1 MAFLFGKKKS
11 EPTSCGCT
19 SGCNSGAAPADNPG
33 AAILILGGGCANCQ
47 ALERAVRAAMV
58 ELNIQEEVGHVT
70 DFSQIAAYGVLT
82 TPALVVD
89 GKVLSAGQVLSVEQA
104 KALLGKARG

>member
-11 EPTSCGCT
+11 EPTSCGCASDCST
-19 SGCNSGAAPADNPG
+19 PADNTG

-47 ALERAVRAAMV
+47 ALERAVRAAMA

-70 DFSQIAAYGVLT
+70 DFAQIAAYGVLT

-89 GKVLSAGQVLSVEQA
+89 GQVLSAGQVLSVEQA

>member
-11 EPTSCGCT
+11 EPTSCGCA
-19 SGCNSGAAPADNPG
+19 SGCSTPAADNTG

-47 ALERAVRAAMV
+47 ALERAVRAAMD
-58 ELNIQEEVGHVT
+58 IREEVGHVT
-70 DFSQIAAYGVLT
+70 DFAQIAAYGVLT

-89 GKVLSAGQVLSVEQA
+89 GQVLSAGQVLSVEQA
-104 KALLGKARG
+104 KALLAKVRG

>member
-11 EPTSCGCT
+11 EPTSCGCASSCST
-19 SGCNSGAAPADNPG
+19 PADNTG

-47 ALERAVRAAMV
+47 ALERAVRAAMA

-70 DFSQIAAYGVLT
+70 DFAQIAAYGVLT

-89 GKVLSAGQVLSVEQA
+89 GQVLSAGQVLSVEQA
-104 KALLGKARG
+104 KALLAKARG

>member
-11 EPTSCGCT
+11 EPTSCGCA
-19 SGCNSGAAPADNPG
+19 SGCSTPADNTR

-47 ALERAVRAAMV
+47 ALERAVRAAMA

-89 GKVLSAGQVLSVEQA
+89 GQVLSAGQVLSVEQA
-104 KALLGKARG
+104 KTLLAKARG

>member
-11 EPTSCGCT
+11 EPSSC
-19 SGCNSGAAPADNPG
+19 GCNSGCTTPADNTD

-47 ALERAVRAAMV
+47 ALERAVRAALA

-89 GKVLSAGQVLSVEQA
+89 GQVLSAGQVLSVEQA
-104 KALLGKARG
+104 KALLEKVRG

>member
-11 EPTSCGCT
+11 EPTSCGCA
-19 SGCNSGAAPADNPG
+19 SGCSTPAADNTG

-47 ALERAVRAAMV
+47 ALERAVRAAME
-58 ELNIQEEVGHVT
+58 ELNIREEVGHVT
-70 DFSQIAAYGVLT
+70 DFAQIAAYGVLT

-89 GKVLSAGQVLSVEQA
+89 GQVLSAGQVLSVEQA
-104 KALLGKARG
+104 KALLAKARG

>member
-1 MAFLFGKKKS
+1 MLGKLLKYELKATSQIFLPFY
-11 EPTSCGCT
+11 
-19 SGCNSGAAPADNPG
+19 

-47 ALERAVRAAMV
+47 ALERAVRAAMA

-70 DFSQIAAYGVLT
+70 DFAQIAAYGVLT

-89 GKVLSAGQVLSVEQA
+89 GQVLSAGQVLSVEQA
-104 KALLGKARG
+104 KALLAKARG

>member
-11 EPTSCGCT
+11 EPTSCGCA
-19 SGCNSGAAPADNPG
+19 SGCSTPADNTG

-47 ALERAVRAAMV
+47 ALERAVRAAIA

-89 GKVLSAGQVLSVEQA
+89 GQVLSAGQVLSVEQA
-104 KALLGKARG
+104 KALLAKARG